1 MRSSRFYQNCLQFV
15 ARTGEVAM
23 FISGI
28 FLGKEQYFTALII
41 FSIRIVIGTTTSEL
55 MYKRMQA
62 VTREELH
69 RNQDYNV
76 RQSSD

>member
-1 MRSSRFYQNCLQFV
+1 MRSSRYYQNWLQV
-15 ARTGEVAM
+15 ISRTGEAAM

-41 FSIRIVIGTTTSEL
+41 FSIRIIIGTTTSEL

-62 VTREELH
+62 VTREELQH
-69 RNQDYNV
+69 NQEDNV
-76 RQSSD
+76 RQSSN